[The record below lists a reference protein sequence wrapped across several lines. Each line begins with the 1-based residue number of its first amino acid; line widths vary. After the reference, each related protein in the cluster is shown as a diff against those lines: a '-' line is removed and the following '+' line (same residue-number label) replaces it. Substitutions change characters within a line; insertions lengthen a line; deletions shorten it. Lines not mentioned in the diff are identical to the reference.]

1 MNCKVY
7 ILKSYWRVK
16 SHVHNFIKFRRF
28 RSLDLQVKSFQQ
40 PDLRLYLEFHEYFS
54 HILLVETNHLV
65 SPLGNIG

>member
-16 SHVHNFIKFRRF
+16 SHMQIFLEFRHF

-40 PDLRLYLEFHEYFS
+40 PDLHLYLEFQGYFS
-54 HILLVETNHLV
+54 HILLVETNYLV
-65 SPLGNIG
+65 SPPDNIG